1 MVAALREEIA
11 RLKGGPGRPNIRP
24 SGLEQGSEPKPP
36 RSSGERKRPRSS
48 TRSKLTVDEERTVKV
63 GTPPFGS
70 RFKGYT
76 NFVVQDLAIHP
87 HVVDFRCERWQLPD
101 GGMLTARRV

>member
-24 SGLEQGSEPKPP
+24 SRIEQGSEPMPS

-48 TRSKLTVDEERTVKV
+48 TRSKLTVDEERTAITNVQNGAVGKV
-63 GTPPFGS
+63 ESITA
-70 RFKGYT
+70 
-76 NFVVQDLAIHP
+76 DL
-87 HVVDFRCERWQLPD
+87 LD
-101 GGMLTARRV
+101 GIDTLTSFPLSSFSSSS